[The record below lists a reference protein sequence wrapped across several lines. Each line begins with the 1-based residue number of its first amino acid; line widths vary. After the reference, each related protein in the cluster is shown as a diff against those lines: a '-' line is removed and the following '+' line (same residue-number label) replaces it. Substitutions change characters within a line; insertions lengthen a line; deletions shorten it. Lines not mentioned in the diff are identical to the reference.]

1 GAPVGKKLSRFR
13 AEPQHA
19 PDLARIDEILQY
31 LQAGMKPHVVAN
43 LNVPV
48 MAARLRNQRLDS
60 TGFMRKRFL
69 DENVGLSLQGGQRL
83 LHVVHRRSADQH
95 DIGLELPQRLAIV
108 AENFPVQFLTAV
120 HQRFEAGVAKTQL
133 PHTQRLKILCVPAP
147 NRSAAD
153 YQNPMSYP
161 VGSSGHKTYFDS
173 PENPCPT
180 TLRSA

>member
-1 GAPVGKKLSRFR
+1 RGAPQQPADVIQFVRTIENDAPAQFLARTVAFAIILPGAPVGKKLSRFR

-69 DENVGLSLQGGQRL
+69 DENVGLSLQ
-83 LHVVHRRSADQH
+83 
-95 DIGLELPQRLAIV
+95 
-108 AENFPVQFLTAV
+108 
-120 HQRFEAGVAKTQL
+120 
-133 PHTQRLKILCVPAP
+133 
-147 NRSAAD
+147 
-153 YQNPMSYP
+153 
-161 VGSSGHKTYFDS
+161 
-173 PENPCPT
+173 
-180 TLRSA
+180 